1 MKIDRRITNGLA
13 WAGVLLVVGVPAADY
28 VSGHFMGDRGAA
40 PQVAVIEPTAETP
53 VNPGQTAPAQVAANA
68 APANGGG
75 AVDTFVQSGR
85 KLPSYITGGSDA
97 AAPTPQPAKPAVTPP
112 APAKPVASTP
122 VPPAP
127 STPVA
132 TAPARPAIVTQPA
145 TDPVTVS
152 AIPPAKVAP
161 VPMPL
166 SMRPRSVATVTQQP
180 RTPAEQVIIPP
191 NIAPT
196 YGPDVSAEDLED
208 WETGPLSDFLARRDG
223 GAQRAR
229 PQIQQPPVD
238 PYYPNGGYLDQIQPQ
253 GQGDRYVG
261 PVGSPFPFTN

>member
-40 PQVAVIEPTAETP
+40 PQVAVIEPAAEIP
-53 VNPGQTAPAQVAANA
+53 ANSGQNAAASAQGATNATQVA
-68 APANGGG
+68 GGN

-85 KLPSYITGGSDA
+85 KLPSYITGGSD
-97 AAPTPQPAKPAVTPP
+97 TPAPAKPAVTPP
-112 APAKPVASTP
+112 TPAKPVATAPTTP
-122 VPPAP
+122 V
-127 STPVA
+127 T
-132 TAPARPAIVTQPA
+132 TAPARPPIVTTPA
-145 TDPVTVS
+145 TPQPDATNPV
-152 AIPPAKVAP
+152 AALPPAKIAP

-180 RTPAEQVIIPP
+180 RVPQEPVVIPP
-191 NIAPT
+191 NIAPN
-196 YGPDVSAEDLED
+196 YGPDVSAEDLEE

-223 GAQRAR
+223 GGQRAR
-229 PQIQQPPVD
+229 PQQQVQPRPSD

-261 PVGSPFPFTN
+261 PVGSPYPFTN